1 MKSFVFAI
9 VLMVL
14 LKPIFPVVEY
24 VVNYD
29 YISKVLCENK
39 AKPVL
44 KCNGKC
50 HLMKQLAK
58 ESESEKPLSS
68 NKKALQEIEI
78 LFFQNIDFQC
88 CNVLGIVISSK
99 NTPNYINHY
108 TFQDINF
115 IFHPPSFFNYSIA

>member
-88 CNVLGIVISSK
+88 CNVLGLVISSK

>member
-68 NKKALQEIEI
+68 NKKALQEVEI

-88 CNVLGIVISSK
+88 SNVFGLVISSK

-115 IFHPPSFFNYSIA
+115 IFHPPSFFNYLIA

>member
-9 VLMVL
+9 ILMVL

-68 NKKALQEIEI
+68 NKKVLQEIEV

-88 CNVLGIVISSK
+88 CNVFGLVISSK
-99 NTPNYINHY
+99 DTPNYINHY